1 MMLLELLM
9 SYCISI
15 TFYLYLKSSGQ
26 FTKNHPVVEQ
36 LVTYRLL
43 LEKQKPLEA
52 KFEYRINKLLSAEKN
67 ATASDPLDPLQ
78 FKPNMEDLLPSDT
91 ETVDESNAK
100 YVPPKMNAVHYT
112 DPKELKN
119 KKKES
124 ANQRAKNN
132 RILDDLQQEVS
143 NAPEA
148 IKDFGNQLNGV
159 EGDQRLKEREEFEED
174 NMMRLMTTKKDKKR
188 ERQAESYHNEL
199 KVNDFGALQWQLA
212 YLLFRTWMNSWI

>member
-1 MMLLELLM
+1 M

-15 TFYLYLKSSGQ
+15 TFYLYLKTSSQ

-52 KFEYRINKLLSAEKN
+52 KFEYRINKVLSSEKDSK
-67 ATASDPLDPLQ
+67 TADPSDPLQ
-78 FKPNMEDLLPSDT
+78 YKPNLEDLLPSDN
-91 ETVDESNAK
+91 EEEDEAATK
-100 YVPPKMNAVHYT
+100 YVPPKINAVHYT
-112 DPKELKN
+112 EPKEAKL

-159 EGDQRLKEREEFEED
+159 DGDERLRERETFEEE

-188 ERQAESYHNEL
+188 ERQAESYQNEL
-199 KVNDFGALQWQLA
+199 KVTRTTLFVGLA
-212 YLLFRTWMNSWI
+212 GLSLK